1 MQRIS
6 AGMMAIYKWVLPLSS
21 LLLFAMIAW
30 LWHGSSAPMVPWM
43 DWLIPVAAVAAF
55 AAQIA
60 TTWNLADEVVD
71 HGDNLR
77 VRRRGVE
84 ETVTIAD
91 IEKVSAEYAIRPIR
105 VSLLLRKPGA
115 FGRRIVFVPRPNS
128 AFGTYGESR
137 VAADLSRR
145 IGGFGGADGAV
156 DA

>member
-6 AGMMAIYKWVLPLSS
+6 AGIMVVYKWGLPLSS
-21 LLLFAMIAW
+21 LLLFAVIAW
-30 LWHGSSAPMVPWM
+30 LWRGSAASWAPWM
-43 DWLIPVAAVAAF
+43 DWLIPVAAAAAF

-71 HGDNLR
+71 HGDHLR
-77 VRRRGVE
+77 VRRRGIE
-84 ETVTIAD
+84 ETLAIAD

-105 VSLLLRKPGA
+105 VNLSLRTPGA

-137 VAADLSRR
+137 GAAELSQR
-145 IGGFGGADGAV
+145 IGSPVSGASADG
-156 DA
+156 